1 MPGRLES
8 SGEPISPLDGFGDQ
22 ARNKYCEVDEFS
34 FQLQAMKQP
43 CHELVAFPGWWLG
56 AKLIFLCFLLIP
68 PIELLCSVSWTR
80 IIDTQTV
87 SLTFQS
93 TNRRL
98 NQSYYRGTGP

>member
-22 ARNKYCEVDEFS
+22 ARNKYCEVDEFY

-93 TNRRL
+93 INRRL
-98 NQSYYRGTGP
+98 NQSYYRGAGP